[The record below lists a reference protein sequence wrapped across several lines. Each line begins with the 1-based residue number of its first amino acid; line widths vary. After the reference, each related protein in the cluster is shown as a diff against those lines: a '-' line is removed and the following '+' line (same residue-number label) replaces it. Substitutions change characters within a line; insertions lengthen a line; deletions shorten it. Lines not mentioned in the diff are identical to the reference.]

1 MKTALYPGSF
11 DPVTKGHQSIVLRAA
26 KLFDHVVVAIGENS
40 DKKYMYSI
48 EERLLFLEKT
58 FEKTENISIVSYQG
72 LTMDFCKANNINY
85 IIRGVRSDIDWS
97 VESSISNANKL
108 LNPSIETIFLLT
120 EPEFIGISSSAV
132 RDILK
137 HKGDISAFLP
147 KEITQLININ
157 K

>member
-11 DPVTKGHQSIVLRAA
+11 DPITKGHQSIALRAS
-26 KLFDHVVVAIGENS
+26 KMFDHIVVAIGDNI
-40 DKKYMYSI
+40 DKKSMYTV

-58 FEKTENISIVSYQG
+58 FENEKNISVVSYKG
-72 LTMDFCKANNINY
+72 LTMDFCKANNIDY

-97 VESSISNANKL
+97 MESSISNANKL
-108 LNPSIETIFLLT
+108 LNPSIETVFFLT
-120 EPEFIGISSSAV
+120 APEFIGISSSAV

-137 HKGDISAFLP
+137 NRGDISAFVP
-147 KEITQLININ
+147 KEIMQMF